1 MVEFGHPARVEDF
14 LAEPMGMAWDWNKLR
29 AVSYTYQ
36 CDPIGLVSQCGRTDG
51 RYSMPQGTAV
61 VGDSTESAQA
71 CIVQRTLSNVRHET
85 YTMQDALAM

>member
-36 CDPIGLVSQCGRTDG
+36 CDQTHRVSIAVWTDG

-61 VGDSTESAQA
+61 VGG
-71 CIVQRTLSNVRHET
+71 
-85 YTMQDALAM
+85 

>member
-36 CDPIGLVSQCGRTDG
+36 CDQTHRVSKYRSVDGRVG

-61 VGDSTESAQA
+61 VGG
-71 CIVQRTLSNVRHET
+71 
-85 YTMQDALAM
+85 